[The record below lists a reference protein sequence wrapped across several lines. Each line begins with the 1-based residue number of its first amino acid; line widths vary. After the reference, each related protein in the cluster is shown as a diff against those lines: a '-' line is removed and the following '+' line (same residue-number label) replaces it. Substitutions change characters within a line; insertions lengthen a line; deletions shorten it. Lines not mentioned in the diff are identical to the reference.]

1 MTNIGIDIMGG
12 DSAPKVTLEG
22 SLKALPDLSEDT
34 CLYLIGPEKII
45 HEFLAQNGQ
54 VENDKLKVV
63 NASEAIAMDE
73 HPVKALQQ
81 KKDSSLAIGFGLL
94 SRGMLQGFASAG
106 NSGAMMVGALN
117 ALKPIEGVLRP
128 CVVSSFPQK
137 EGGFNTL
144 VDVGINVDAKPEM
157 FLQFAKLGETYARL
171 VHGVESPRIG
181 LLNTG
186 AEEGKGS
193 LLYQK
198 AYEILKTAKDIT
210 FVGNLEARDF
220 YENRVDVTVC
230 DGFTGNVFLKQAE
243 AFYNLLQF
251 RNIEDPFLDKF
262 NYERYGG
269 TPILGV
275 NGNVILGHGVSGPTA
290 IANMILATEKVAK
303 AKLSENI
310 TKVFKK

>member
-1 MTNIGIDIMGG
+1 
-12 DSAPKVTLEG
+12 
-22 SLKALPDLSEDT
+22 
-34 CLYLIGPEKII
+34 
-45 HEFLAQNGQ
+45 
-54 VENDKLKVV
+54 
-63 NASEAIAMDE
+63 
-73 HPVKALQQ
+73 
-81 KKDSSLAIGFGLL
+81 
-94 SRGMLQGFASAG
+94 
-106 NSGAMMVGALN
+106 MVGALN

-198 AYEILKTAKDIT
+198 AYEILKNTKDIT
-210 FVGNLEARDF
+210 FAGNLEARDF

-230 DGFTGNVFLKQAE
+230 DGFTGNNIVKTCEGLYYNIIKSGAESEFLNRFNFNNYFCK
-243 AFYNLLQF
+243 
-251 RNIEDPFLDKF
+251 KF
-262 NYERYGG
+262 IK
-269 TPILGV
+269 T
-275 NGNVILGHGVSGPTA
+275 
-290 IANMILATEKVAK
+290 
-303 AKLSENI
+303 
-310 TKVFKK
+310 